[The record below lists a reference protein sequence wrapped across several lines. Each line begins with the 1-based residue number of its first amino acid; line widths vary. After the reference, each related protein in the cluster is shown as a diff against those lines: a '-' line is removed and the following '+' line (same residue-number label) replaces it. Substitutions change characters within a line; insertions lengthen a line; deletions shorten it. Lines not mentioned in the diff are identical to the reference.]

1 MIVYVCV
8 IRFHPS
14 LKDTRRF
21 YPHAQNMDGFFVAKL
36 KKLSNELPNSVKDA
50 SAQEEEKAPLQG
62 TTQKDEGNSS
72 SPQKNVSKKK
82 VLPRSSSKAK
92 NRN

>member
-1 MIVYVCV
+1 
-8 IRFHPS
+8 
-14 LKDTRRF
+14 
-21 YPHAQNMDGFFVAKL
+21 MDGFFVAKL

-82 VLPRSSSKAK
+82 GVAKVIVKSKKSKLMKPHLKKMLKKAVKPRK
-92 NRN
+92 